1 MRALVRVSRCNAA
14 PAPLYDNPHSLGQR
28 RCVGWDGGGPKGMH
42 SLKSR
47 RVRTH
52 LPVVCTRPDDARA
65 DAAAMRRVTTT
76 QNARVEF
83 GGRRVLGVEQ
93 NCVCVCVL
101 V

>member
-1 MRALVRVSRCNAA
+1 M
-14 PAPLYDNPHSLGQR
+14 HSLG
-28 RCVGWDGGGPKGMH
+28 
-42 SLKSR
+42 SR

-83 GGRRVLGVEQ
+83 GGRWVLGVEQ
-93 NCVCVCVL
+93 NCVCVCACLCEYVD
-101 V
+101 VCASVRHSK